1 MSRRIT
7 VTFTLSDED
16 WARVQEAGMVQR
28 CDPTTWFR
36 HTMRWKAAGWLLS
49 LGQDVPAEKWLNLL
63 VWLRSRHP
71 EEDRTAEY
79 AALTIEEAKDTFRK
93 AGYRL

>member
-1 MSRRIT
+1 MGHRIT
-7 VTFTLSDED
+7 VSFTLSDED
-16 WARVQEAGMVQR
+16 WARIQSAGMVQR

-36 HTMRWKAAGWLLS
+36 HTMRWKAAAWLLS
-49 LGQDVPAEKWLNLL
+49 LGQDVPTEQWLERM

-71 EEDRTAEY
+71 EEETAEY
-79 AALTIEEAKDTFRK
+79 AALTIEEAKDKFRK